1 MMDFVQMTYYLII
14 VLAVLLCY
22 FQRAGRSSPSDSD
35 VKIEAMSGSTRQSG
49 VDTKDE
55 EGIDLFKDLYHKLQ
69 NLENFPEVLPGA
81 RKLLRSIIDQGVLL
95 ARYKSPARSIL
106 HIEKFDPS
114 KLEQLLA
121 AECKDTMDSWE
132 AYVRRREAG
141 PGRESFVDRE
151 AAVNWLKSL
160 APLNYIDGAW
170 LCRIHK
176 ITIPFA
182 LRGVTKHAWQTYS
195 EEMGDGDLEKNN
207 VFIYRNLMQEIGAAL
222 PAGDSVDFT
231 HPRHGMNDGSA
242 WKGATAQLLVSLFP
256 NDFLPEI
263 LGFNLHFE
271 ALTTNSLRAMKELA
285 EFGISAYY
293 FTLHISI
300 DNADSGHSAMAL
312 ATIVQFMDLV
322 RETGMMDYDEAWRHI
337 QAGYLL
343 SQSFDGNETV
353 QMFEAKVADM
363 LQNKASL
370 ARKLHCTSRVRIGRR
385 SLSDWFVSGWG
396 NNNNKGN
403 DDNDEDWKHE
413 FLAALADAK
422 PWVHRGNSGKS
433 LLMREL
439 AWKGRMFGAFTDSE
453 IELLRTWIDSL
464 KTGDADSGKPYL
476 APVEEYKTGKTTFLP
491 SRQDA
496 AVFHPAL
503 PPQQERPRSEQCGN
517 ELIQRP
523 PIKVSRVRLDVLLPL
538 WFAHPCLL
546 EGTASSPHQMAT
558 RLASQILRILLA
570 ESSYKL
576 ETSGVAGMD
585 EQLFANTSPDLVALG
600 LEIVRRHKLPEP
612 TCLGDVLG
620 EPNVNASDAI
630 TFAYTML
637 SWAMRP
643 MANGM
648 FLLGLA
654 RAFLDLEV
662 LVASSDELLARRDRE
677 ALQQMI
683 ERKKVC
689 FEACLN
695 ELKPDAHKCREVVAG
710 YEYGRTEIEKVLG

>member
-1 MMDFVQMTYYLII
+1 MVDFMKMAYYLVII
-14 VLAVLLCY
+14 LAVLLY
-22 FQRAGRSSPSDSD
+22 FFQRRYKSLPFDSH
-35 VKIEAMSGSTRQSG
+35 VKVEATLGSTRRSR
-49 VDTKDE
+49 VDTKNE
-55 EGIDLFKDLYHKLQ
+55 EGIDLFKDLYYKLQ

-81 RKLLRSIIDQGVLL
+81 RKLLRSILDQGVLL
-95 ARYKSPARSIL
+95 ARYKAPARSIL

-114 KLEQLLA
+114 KLERLLE
-121 AECKDTMDSWE
+121 AEFQETMDSWE
-132 AYVRRREAG
+132 AYARRRELG
-141 PGRESFVDRE
+141 SGRESFVDRK
-151 AAVNWLKSL
+151 AAINWLKSL

-170 LCRIHK
+170 LCRVHK
-176 ITIPFA
+176 ITTPFA
-182 LRGVTKHAWQTYS
+182 LRGVTKNAWQTYS
-195 EEMGDGDLEKNN
+195 EEMGDGDLEKNH

-231 HPRHGMNDGSA
+231 HPRHGMNDESA
-242 WKGATAQLLVSLFP
+242 WKAATAQLLVSLFP

-271 ALTTNSLRAMKELA
+271 ALTMGSLRAMKELA

-312 ATIVQFMDLV
+312 ATIVRFMDIV
-322 RETGMMDYDEAWRHI
+322 RETGMMDYDEAWRRI

-353 QMFEAKVADM
+353 QMYEAKVADM

-370 ARKLHCTSRVRIGRR
+370 ARKIHCTSRVRIGQRR
-385 SLSDWFVSGWG
+385 LSDWFVSGWG
-396 NNNNKGN
+396 SNDNKG
-403 DDNDEDWKHE
+403 DDHNEEDWKDE

-422 PWVHRGNSGKS
+422 PWVHRGNSDKS

-453 IELLRTWIDSL
+453 VGLLRTWIDSL

-476 APVEEYKTGKTTFLP
+476 APVEEYETGKTTFAP

-503 PPQQERPRSEQCGN
+503 PPQQERPRSEDYGH
-517 ELIQRP
+517 ELIPRP
-523 PIKVSRVRLDVLLPL
+523 PIKVSQVRLDVLVPL
-538 WFAHPCLL
+538 WFTHPCLL
-546 EGTASSPHQMAT
+546 EGTANSPHQMAT
-558 RLASQILRILLA
+558 RLASQILQILRA
-570 ESSYKL
+570 ESGYKL

-585 EQLFANTSPDLVALG
+585 EQLFADTSPDLVALG

-620 EPNVNASDAI
+620 EPSVSASDAI

-662 LVASSDELLARRDRE
+662 LVASSDDLLARRERE
-677 ALQQMI
+677 VLQQMI
-683 ERKKVC
+683 ERKSVS

-695 ELKPDAHKCREVVAG
+695 ELKPDVQKCREVVAG